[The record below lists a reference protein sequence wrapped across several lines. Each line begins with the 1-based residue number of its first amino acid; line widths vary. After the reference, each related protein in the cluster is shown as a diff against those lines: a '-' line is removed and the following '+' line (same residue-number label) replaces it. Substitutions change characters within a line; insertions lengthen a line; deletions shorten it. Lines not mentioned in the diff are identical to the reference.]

1 MEQKGLAPIV
11 IVVLMAVLAVGGY
24 LIYKLPRT
32 VTPLPTPQTTPA
44 PSPTPSPSP
53 APTGTKETAD
63 WKIYSNP
70 KLGYSV
76 KYPKSWYL
84 SEHDWGSIIENKKTL
99 EPPDTPVSPET
110 PQDPTYFNIQ
120 ITTYGK
126 KADLS
131 LRDWIIN
138 VWDRMLEIVNP
149 PLEPEQLIV
158 ISIDKVQGYKLE
170 FRGAEIT
177 STHIF
182 LESNQNK
189 VYEISAAF
197 NHSGEEKIFNQI
209 LSTFRFL
216 P

>member
-1 MEQKGLAPIV
+1 MKQKGVTLILIV
-11 IVVLMAVLAVGGY
+11 ILIALALGVGGY
-24 LIYKLPRT
+24 MLYNQQAK
-32 VTPLPTPQTTPA
+32 PTPPPTTQ
-44 PSPTPSPSP
+44 PTPSPTASP
-53 APTGTKETAD
+53 VPTDTGETAD

-84 SEHDWGSIIENKKTL
+84 REYDWGSIIENKKKL
-99 EPPDTPVSPET
+99 ESPHTPVSPKT
-110 PQDPTYFNIQ
+110 PQDPTYFNIK
-120 ITTYGK
+120 ITTYET

-138 VWDRMLEIVNP
+138 VWDRMLEIAKP

-197 NHSGEEKIFNQI
+197 NHPGEEKIFNQI
-209 LSTFRFL
+209 LSTFKFL